1 MNFILPFSYWIFE
14 LFPVLFYYNA
24 AINILLH
31 ISWYTPARLVLGFL
45 PENGR
50 TFVLTFNSAR
60 CCQIIFEIG
69 CTHLCTYRPNLK
81 NLACQSH
88 GCEMESCSLISIS
101 LIIDHLG
108 IFSSLLAL
116 WVFSSLKCYLCFLP
130 FFSRLIF

>member
-116 WVFSSLKCYLCFLP
+116 
-130 FFSRLIF
+130 